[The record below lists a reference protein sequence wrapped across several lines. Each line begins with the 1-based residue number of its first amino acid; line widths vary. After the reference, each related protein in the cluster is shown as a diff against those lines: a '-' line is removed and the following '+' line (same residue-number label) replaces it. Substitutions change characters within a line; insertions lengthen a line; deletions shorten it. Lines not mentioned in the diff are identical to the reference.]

1 MDAQA
6 GISLDAVSASNFTT
20 TTGALTLEGGGGVT
34 VTSTGGAMSLNGAG
48 QTVTLAAST
57 LDVNAEG
64 ITVDGTTVSIDGT
77 DDSNLTVTGEGKDLD
92 IAVSVC
98 VVYKN

>member
-1 MDAQA
+1 MQMLVDIDAGVDRTYGCSSWYQFRC
-6 GISLDAVSASNFTT
+6 SFCFQFQT

-64 ITVDGTTVSIDGT
+64 ITVDGTVAVTIDGT
-77 DDSNLTVTGEGKDLD
+77 DD
-92 IAVSVC
+92 
-98 VVYKN
+98 Y